1 MDGIKS
7 LAVVALLADK
17 PEAGLKRGD
26 VGTVVEVL
34 EANEHHPGG
43 CIVEFVD
50 ETGNT
55 LALLDVTNLS
65 EIVPLNL
72 NCAPLSH
79 EAA

>member
-1 MDGIKS
+1 MDSIKY
-7 LAVVALLADK
+7 LGVVALLADK

-26 VGTVVEVL
+26 VGTVVEVF
-34 EANEHHPGG
+34 ESNEHHPGG

-50 ETGNT
+50 EAGKV

-72 NCAPLSH
+72 KLR
-79 EAA
+79 AA

>member
-1 MDGIKS
+1 MGGIKY
-7 LAVVALLADK
+7 LGVVALLADK

-26 VGTVVEVL
+26 VGTVEEVF
-34 EANEHHPGG
+34 ESNEHHPSG

-50 ETGNT
+50 ETGEV

-72 NCAPLSH
+72 KLH
-79 EAA
+79 AA